1 MSVPP
6 SENVLDTIDIPKT
19 SSPTAPVEEH
29 KTTPKKLSESELAK
43 LEKEKVF

>member
-1 MSVPP
+1 M
-6 SENVLDTIDIPKT
+6 DTIDIPKT
-19 SSPTAPVEEH
+19 SSPTTVEVDIEER